1 MIAVA
6 GLAELW
12 LLRWIS
18 YSYLAKRWGWSKS
31 KVGRFMLK
39 VGEYGIISRIS
50 FSSSH
55 GSVISMCRY
64 REMILGDDCEE
75 IQLRRIGE
83 ILSLS
88 RSLEMVWTNS
98 KMRTFL
104 SLALERIVNSD
115 PAALIPEKEVWDS
128 LGITEEDLDASSKQ
142 AARTVVL

>member
-1 MIAVA
+1 
-6 GLAELW
+6 
-12 LLRWIS
+12 
-18 YSYLAKRWGWSKS
+18 
-31 KVGRFMLK
+31 
-39 VGEYGIISRIS
+39 
-50 FSSSH
+50 
-55 GSVISMCRY
+55 MCRY